1 MKIKVVGNHRVL
13 PLLNIFNR
21 QTFPRAKT
29 HIVKHSKKFIHIAK
43 AMPNI
48 ENICLIIT
56 AEKSGETNLISRYN
70 TKSTKLQQQTKNS
83 LLFLTNVAYESSCV
97 AI

>member
-56 AEKSGETNLISRYN
+56 AEKSGE
-70 TKSTKLQQQTKNS
+70 NS
-83 LLFLTNVAYESSCV
+83 IKYK
-97 AI
+97 I

>member
-1 MKIKVVGNHRVL
+1 MWTTDMKHYFLTLYNKNLNDSSTVKYVKSVPSGCSKEMANNMKIKLVGNHRVL

-29 HIVKHSKKFIHIAK
+29 HIAKRSKKCIHIAK

-48 ENICLIIT
+48 GNI
-56 AEKSGETNLISRYN
+56 
-70 TKSTKLQQQTKNS
+70 
-83 LLFLTNVAYESSCV
+83 
-97 AI
+97 